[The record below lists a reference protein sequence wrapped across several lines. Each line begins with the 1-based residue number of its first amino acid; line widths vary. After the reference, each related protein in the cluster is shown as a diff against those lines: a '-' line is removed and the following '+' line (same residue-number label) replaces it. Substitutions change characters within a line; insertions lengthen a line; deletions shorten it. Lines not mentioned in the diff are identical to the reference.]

1 MYRDLE
7 HPEVSMALRTGY
19 PSWKQERADEDYTA
33 EDAYDDYCDSLY
45 EERRDQ
51 ERWGD

>member
-1 MYRDLE
+1 MLE
-7 HPEVSMALRTGY
+7 HPEITMALQTGY
-19 PSWKQERADEDYTA
+19 PSWKQERVADEDYTE
-33 EDAYDDYCDSLY
+33 EDAYDDYCDQCY

>member
-1 MYRDLE
+1 MLE
-7 HPEVSMALRTGY
+7 HPEITMALQTGY
-19 PSWKQERADEDYTA
+19 PSWKQEMVADEDYTK
-33 EDAYDDYCDSLY
+33 EDAYDDYCDQCY